1 MDQTGFISGKYIGHN
16 IHVRLLSDVMEF
28 SDTKKFQGIFLFVDF
43 EKAFSTLEWSFILKA
58 LEAFNLEIIFKN
70 VFLFF
75 TTMLKALSC
84 MVDL

>member
-1 MDQTGFISGKYIGHN
+1 
-16 IHVRLLSDVMEF
+16 MEF